1 VTEGTASKASHFDD
15 DEMRYMRRG
24 VLKTPL
30 DDDEMLRALRREA
43 MRISLVEAMRLS
55 RVEAMRLSLVEA
67 MRLSRVEAMRIS
79 LVEAMRLSCV
89 EAMRLS
95 RVSCVSHA
103 SHSQTQLA
111 ESPETRGVLRREA
124 LIEGRADDVAWR

>member
-1 VTEGTASKASHFDD
+1 VARRRIKSGRGGIEDEEGRDVTEGTASKASHFDD
-15 DEMRYMRRG
+15 DEMRYMRRE
-24 VLKTPL
+24 VLKTRL

-43 MRISLVEAMRLS
+43 MR
-55 RVEAMRLSLVEA
+55 LSLVEA
-67 MRLSRVEAMRIS
+67 MRLS
-79 LVEAMRLSCV
+79 LV

-124 LIEGRADDVAWR
+124 LISKTRCDRGRGDRS